1 MVVIATIVLLVSLGV
16 ALAGVILPIL
26 PGVPIA
32 FLGVV
37 LAAWMTGF
45 ERIDA
50 SLLVWVAVLTVLAQG
65 VDLLGTW
72 IGSRTFGARRAG
84 VWGGVI
90 GAVVGLVVLPPW
102 GFLIGALVGAAVAEV
117 ATGRALDEAIV
128 AGVGALVGTLTGT
141 VGKFVIVVVI
151 GAVTLPPLLGG

>member
-1 MVVIATIVLLVSLGV
+1 VVVLAAIVLVVSLGV
-16 ALAGVILPIL
+16 ALVGVVLPVL

-45 ERIDA
+45 ERIDVA
-50 SLLVWVAVLTVLAQG
+50 LLVWVAVLTAVAQG

-72 IGSRTFGARRAG
+72 IGSKTFGARRAG
-84 VWGGVI
+84 IWGGVI
-90 GAVVGLVVLPPW
+90 GALVGLVVFPPW
-102 GFLIGALVGAAVAEV
+102 GFLGGALVGATVAEL
-117 ATGRALDEAIV
+117 ATGRDLSEAV
-128 AGVGALVGTLTGT
+128 VSGVGALIGTLTGV

-151 GAVTLPPLLGG
+151 GVMTLARLLGG